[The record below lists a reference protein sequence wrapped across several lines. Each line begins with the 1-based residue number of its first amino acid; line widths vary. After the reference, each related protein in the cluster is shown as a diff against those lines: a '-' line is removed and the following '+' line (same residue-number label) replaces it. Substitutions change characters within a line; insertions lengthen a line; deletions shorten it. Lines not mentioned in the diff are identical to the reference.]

1 MAAPPSKECDNV
13 VISSGLQGN
22 TLEEAN
28 GNHKKSISIS
38 LPTESCSDIAVL
50 ITLYVAQRK
59 NSEREKTVEC
69 ANNL

>member
-1 MAAPPSKECDNV
+1 M
-13 VISSGLQGN
+13 VI
-22 TLEEAN
+22 T
-28 GNHKKSISIS
+28 KKSISIS
-38 LPTESCSDIAVL
+38 LPTESCSDIVVL